1 MLVLGSGFALVILWF
16 VPEYLGSGD
25 FLRAANRARQ
35 PNPDSAAF
43 AAFPFLEVFNRS
55 ASVLTCPVYV
65 GGAIAVVIAAAR
77 PQQEASRWRW
87 PRSPPC

>member
-1 MLVLGSGFALVILWF
+1 MILWF

-43 AAFPFLEVFNRS
+43 AAFPFLEVFRRS
-55 ASVLTCPVYV
+55 ASALTAPVYV
-65 GGAIAVVIAAAR
+65 GGR
-77 PQQEASRWRW
+77 DRGP
-87 PRSPPC
+87 